1 MSKGNSRTADKF
13 IIRLPDGMR
22 DQVKSLAEDRFI
34 SMNGWVLQAIDEKLR
49 NESKKERTHAGA

>member
-13 IIRLPDGMR
+13 VIRLPEGMR
-22 DQVKSLAEDRFI
+22 DQVKDRAEDRFI

-49 NESKKERTHAGA
+49 SESKKERAHART